1 MPDWFWPALGV
12 VVPSLGSVFVAGWL
26 LSRRLGALS
35 ERVNVHGAQLSNGLA
50 ADVKAN
56 ARAIADLA
64 KTQAVVIEHQRGQDR
79 RLDEVLS
86 GLKDLSRGLGN
97 LQCLGTTS
105 RCGPARIIT
114 SGD

>member
-1 MPDWFWPALGV
+1 MPEWFWPAAGIVATVLVAAIPGV
-12 VVPSLGSVFVAGWL
+12 WF
-26 LSRRLGALS
+26 LSRKLSVLS
-35 ERVNVHGAQLSNGLA
+35 ERVDTHGAQLSNGLA

-86 GLKDLSRGLGN
+86 GLRDLSRGLGN
-97 LQCLGTTS
+97 LQCLGTRG
-105 RCGPARIIT
+105 RCGPVPIIRT
-114 SGD
+114 GD